1 VFVFRY
7 TGDGPWGGW
16 EEEARLYPT
25 PEFVNQAIDYGEAVA
40 LLHGVSSARGSEEAF
55 VIGGAPNET
64 IGEFLPNNIYQGAAY
79 VHRRDATGAWALDG
93 RLVPEGVG
101 VEDYTGSAVAL
112 AADTAGTVWAAAWS
126 DRSYVVW
133 RREGPQAWVEET
145 RFDAGAYS
153 GPFGSTSLAGSA
165 PGPAGPGAVL
175 AGVVGGAVQV
185 WRRGGAPEDPWA
197 EEAMLVPSADGPFD
211 AFGTSVALD
220 GDLLVVSSR
229 HAVSGFPPGGRAY
242 VFRYTGEGLFG
253 GWEEA
258 IL

>member
-1 VFVFRY
+1 VCESTENGAAV
-7 TGDGPWGGW
+7 GW
-16 EEEARLYPT
+16 VGETRQCPAPQFAKHT
-25 PEFVNQAIDYGEAVA
+25 IDYGEAVA

-145 RFDAGAYS
+145 RFDAGVYS

-165 PGPAGPGAVL
+165 PGPAGPGA
-175 AGVVGGAVQV
+175 
-185 WRRGGAPEDPWA
+185 
-197 EEAMLVPSADGPFD
+197 
-211 AFGTSVALD
+211 
-220 GDLLVVSSR
+220 
-229 HAVSGFPPGGRAY
+229 
-242 VFRYTGEGLFG
+242 
-253 GWEEA
+253 
-258 IL
+258 